1 MGKLAGSICIL
12 AGCLVLLLRWTESVR
27 QRERLMREIIRFLR
41 SWEYALETRLMRVLD
56 FFASY
61 PYAEGKLR
69 TLTGTVREELLL
81 HTYPAGQIVWQKA
94 LEESRAQMRL
104 SEEAYRILL
113 CAGDSFFGTNRMEA
127 AQCVRA
133 CIRQMENTI
142 EEERK
147 SYREKRKVYMPVG
160 MLTGV
165 MIVILLL

>member
-12 AGCLVLLLRWTESVR
+12 VGCLVLLLRWTESVR
-27 QRERLMREIIRFLR
+27 QRESLMREIVRFFR
-41 SWEYALETRLMRVLD
+41 RWEYALETKQMRVLD
-56 FFASY
+56 FLAAY

-69 TLTGTVREELLL
+69 ELTETVREKLLT
-81 HTYPAGQIVWQKA
+81 HTYPAGQIVWKKA
-94 LEESRAQMRL
+94 LEESQSLMRL
-104 SEEAYRILL
+104 SEDAYQILL
-113 CAGDSFFGTNRMEA
+113 RAGDSFFGTNRMEA

-133 CIRQMENTI
+133 CIRQMEMLI

-165 MIVILLL
+165 MFVILLL